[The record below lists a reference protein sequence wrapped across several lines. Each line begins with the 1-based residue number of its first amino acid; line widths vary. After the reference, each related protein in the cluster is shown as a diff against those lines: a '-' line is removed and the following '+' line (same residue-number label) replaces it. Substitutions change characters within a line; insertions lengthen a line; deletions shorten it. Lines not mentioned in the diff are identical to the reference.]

1 MSKSSMKG
9 IITYV
14 ENKVGYIKLDN
25 PNKLNAVNIEMWTNI
40 GLILNDFKN
49 NSDIRC
55 LVLRGA
61 GSDAFSAGADISEFN
76 NNRSSKEEVKKYDK
90 ASKNSMKLLQ
100 GFSKPTIA
108 VIDGYCIGGGLA
120 IALSCDLRFAS
131 EKSTFAIPAAKLG
144 LAYDYTGIKR
154 LRDIVGPSNAK
165 YIFYTAG
172 QFNTEQAL
180 RMRLVEKI
188 FKKDVF
194 EEEIMKIINKICE
207 NAPLTI
213 SSAKMSIDAEENN
226 EEEYNKCLQAEKECF
241 DSKDYK
247 EGRLAFAEKRKPNFK
262 GH

>member
-1 MSKSSMKG
+1 MSKPSMNG

-25 PNKLNAVNIEMWTNI
+25 PNKLNAVNIEMWKNI

-61 GSDAFSAGADISEFN
+61 GSKSFSAGADISEFN
-76 NNRSSKEEVKKYDK
+76 NNRSNGEEVKRYDE

-100 GFSKPTIA
+100 KFSKPTIA

-120 IALSCDLRFAS
+120 IALSCDLRLAS

-144 LAYDYTGIKR
+144 LAYDYAGVKR

-165 YIFYTAG
+165 YIFYTA
-172 QFNTEQAL
+172 EQLSSEEAL
-180 RMRLVEKI
+180 RMRLIEKV

-194 EEEIMKIINKICE
+194 EEEITKIINIICE

-213 SSAKMSIDAEENN
+213 EAVKMSIDAEDNN
-226 EEEYNKCLQAEKECF
+226 EEEYNKCLQAEKDCF
-241 DSKDYK
+241 ESKDYK
-247 EGRLAFAEKRKPNFK
+247 EGRLAFAEKRKPNFE